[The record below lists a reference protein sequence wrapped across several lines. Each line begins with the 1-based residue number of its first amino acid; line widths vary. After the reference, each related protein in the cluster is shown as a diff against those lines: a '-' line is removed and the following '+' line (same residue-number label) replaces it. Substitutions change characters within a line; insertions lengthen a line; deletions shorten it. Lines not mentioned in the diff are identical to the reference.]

1 MPDDQHFD
9 AIEIRPA
16 ERQVLVD
23 GNPAALGAR
32 AFDLLMALY
41 ERRERV
47 VGKNELL
54 DLVWPGLVVEENNLQ
69 VQVSSLRKV
78 LGPSAIATIPGRG
91 YRFTLPLGAPARVA
105 RASEASTGEG
115 GPVPIEDAL
124 RTNLPAAAP
133 LFGRDDDLGEA
144 AELMRRCPVVSIVGA
159 GGIGKTRLAL
169 ALAAADPLDAPEG
182 RWWIELGPLTDGDQI
197 PVAIAGVLGVQLPTN
212 RPPLGFLAGVLARQ
226 RLLVVLDNCEHLAEP
241 VAALVALLRAQ
252 APGVRLLIT
261 SQESLKCV
269 DEQVY
274 RLGSLEVPTVADP
287 EQASRAGAVALFVA
301 RARAVEPRFRL
312 AEDNVEAVIDIC
324 RRLDGIPLAI
334 ELAAARVPP
343 LGVTGLQSRLNQM
356 FNVLTGVARMKL
368 RRHQTLR
375 AALEWS
381 VGLLS
386 EDERTVFRRLGVFAG
401 GFTLELAQAVARDDA
416 IDEWLVLDI
425 LVQLIDKSLVIAEG
439 EDEPR
444 YRLLE
449 PTRAFALEQLAA
461 AGESEAVLR
470 RHAEAV
476 CDAVATF
483 DDLQWTEPYEQRRR
497 RWAEIGNLRAAVNW
511 AMSPAGDRE
520 LAIRMLGTGW
530 FLWIG
535 NSTTA
540 EGFDRMMALWPLPA
554 GLPPKVEAAFCL
566 ALASLKT
573 QAWRDEVLQAAQ
585 RAVELHRELGD
596 RQRLTHSLVRCAATG
611 MAREADWVDAAIA
624 EAAELIDDSAPTR
637 LRALVAMIHGSR
649 ALGLHHF
656 DAARV
661 AFGRQAE
668 LYRQEGEAAGEYAAL
683 INLGMVSLDAGEI
696 DEAVATLRRAM
707 EGLRREK
714 AQFNL
719 SSASTLYA
727 VALAVQGDHAD
738 VLPLARQGYDHA
750 SQMGGGYHAFK
761 PLMAAAL
768 HLGQR
773 GDGHRAALIAG
784 HCWATLTKATSNYCI
799 VDVQMK
805 EKLVAMGRERGWTV
819 DAWMADGARLTQA
832 QAAELAFEDRRVE
845 ESPG

>member
-1 MPDDQHFD
+1 MPDDQYFD
-9 AIEIRPA
+9 AIELRPA
-16 ERQVLVD
+16 ERKVLV
-23 GNPAALGAR
+23 GGQPAALGAR

-41 ERRERV
+41 ERRDRV

-54 DLVWPGLVVEENNLQ
+54 DLVWPSLVVEENNLQ
-69 VQVSSLRKV
+69 VQVSALRKV

-91 YRFTLPLGAPARVA
+91 YRYTLPVESASGRSPADGARDETPAPTAAEPAA
-105 RASEASTGEG
+105 RS
-115 GPVPIEDAL
+115 
-124 RTNLPAAAP
+124 NLPAAMP
-133 LFGRDDDLGEA
+133 LYGREADLAEA
-144 AELMRRCPVVSIVGA
+144 GDLMRRCPVVSIVGA

-226 RLLVVLDNCEHLAEP
+226 RMLVVLDNCEHLAEA

-269 DEQVY
+269 DEQVF

-287 EQASRAGAVALFVA
+287 EPASRAGAVALFVA

-312 AEDNVEAVIDIC
+312 AADNVEAVVDIC

-334 ELAAARVPP
+334 ELAAARVPL
-343 LGVTGLQSRLNQM
+343 LGVTGLQSRLSQM

-375 AALEWS
+375 AALDWS
-381 VGLLS
+381 VGLLT
-386 EDERTVFRRLGVFAG
+386 DEERAVFRRLGAFAG
-401 GFTLELAQAVARDDA
+401 GFTLELAQAVARDEA

-425 LVQLIDKSLVIAEG
+425 LAQLIDKSLVIAEG

-449 PTRAFALEQLAA
+449 PTRAFALEQLAS

-476 CDAVATF
+476 CAAMAVT
-483 DDLQWTEPYEQRRR
+483 DDLAWTEPYDRRTR
-497 RWAEIGNLRAAVNW
+497 RLAEIGNLRAAIDW
-511 AMSPAGDRE
+511 TMSPAGDRG

-530 FLWIG
+530 FLWVG
-535 NSTTA
+535 NCTTA
-540 EGFDRMMALWPLPA
+540 EGFNRMMALWPLPA

-566 ALASLKT
+566 ALASLRT
-573 QAWRDEVLQAAQ
+573 QSWRDEVLQAAQ
-585 RAVELHRELGD
+585 RAIELYRQLGD
-596 RQRLTHSLVRCAATG
+596 RGRLAYSLARYAAIG
-611 MAREADWVDAAIA
+611 MMREGDWVDAAIE
-624 EAAELIDDSAPTR
+624 EAAALMDDSTPLR
-637 LRALVAMIHGSR
+637 LRAALESVRGSR
-649 ALGLHHF
+649 ALGVHDF
-656 DAARV
+656 DAARA
-661 AFGRQAE
+661 AFEKQAE
-668 LYRQEGEAAGEYAAL
+668 LHRQEGTEAGQYAAL
-683 INLGMVSLDAGEI
+683 ANLGMVSLDIGDI
-696 DEAVATLRRAM
+696 DAAVVTLRRAVD
-707 EGLRREK
+707 GLRRQN
-714 AQFNL
+714 ARFNL
-719 SSASTLYA
+719 AGTTTLYS

-750 SQMGGGYHAFK
+750 SQMGGGHHAFK

-768 HLGQR
+768 HHARQ
-773 GDGHRAALIAG
+773 GDGHRATLIAG
-784 HCWATLTKATSNYCI
+784 HCWATLTKAASTYCV

-805 EKLVAMGRERGWTV
+805 EKLVAMGRERGWTI
-819 DAWMADGARLTQA
+819 DDWMADGARLTQA
-832 QAAELAFEDRRVE
+832 QAAELAF
-845 ESPG
+845 GA

>member
-16 ERQVLVD
+16 ERQVLV
-23 GNPAALGAR
+23 GGQPAALGAR

-91 YRFTLPLGAPARVA
+91 YRFTLPLGTPARA
-105 RASEASTGEG
+105 TRPSDASVGEG
-115 GPVPIEDAL
+115 GPVPVQRAP
-124 RTNLPAAAP
+124 RTNLPAATP
-133 LFGRDDDLGEA
+133 LIGRDGDLDEA
-144 AELMRRCPVVSIVGA
+144 TELMRRCPVVSIVGA

-197 PVAIAGVLGVQLPTN
+197 PVAVAGVLGVQLPTN
-212 RPPLGFLAGVLARQ
+212 RPPLGFLAGVLANQ
-226 RLLVVLDNCEHLAEP
+226 RLLLVLDNCEHLAEA
-241 VAALVALLRAQ
+241 VAALAALLRAQ

-274 RLGSLEVPTVADP
+274 RLGSLEVPTVADL

-312 AEDNVEAVIDIC
+312 AADNVEAVVDIC

-334 ELAAARVPP
+334 ELAAARVPL
-343 LGVTGLQSRLNQM
+343 LGVTGLQSRLSQM

-375 AALEWS
+375 AALDWS
-381 VGLLS
+381 VGLLT

-401 GFTLELAQAVARDDA
+401 GFTLELAQAVARDET

-425 LVQLIDKSLVIAEG
+425 LAQLIDKSLVIAEG

-461 AGESEAVLR
+461 AGESDAVMR

-476 CDAVATF
+476 CDAMAIS
-483 DDLQWTEPYEQRRR
+483 DELQWTEPYERRLR
-497 RWAEIGNLRAAVNW
+497 RAAEIGNLRAAVDW
-511 AMSPAGDRE
+511 AMSPAGDRG
-520 LAIRMLGTGW
+520 LAVRMLGTGW
-530 FLWIG
+530 TVWMG
-535 NSTTA
+535 NNTTS
-540 EGFDRMMALWPLPA
+540 EGFARMMALWPLPTD
-554 GLPPKVEAAFCL
+554 LPPRVEAAFCL
-566 ALASLKT
+566 ALASLRT
-573 QAWRDEVLQAAQ
+573 QSWKDEVMQAAQ
-585 RAVELHRELGD
+585 RAVELYRQLGD
-596 RQRLTHSLVRCAATG
+596 RGRLAYSLARYAAIG
-611 MAREADWVDAAIA
+611 MAREGDWVDAAIE
-624 EAAELIDDSAPTR
+624 EASALMDDSTPLR
-637 LRALVAMIHGSR
+637 LRAALESVRGSR
-649 ALGLHHF
+649 AVLAHDF
-656 DAARV
+656 EAARAV
-661 AFGRQAE
+661 FGKQAE
-668 LYRQEGEAAGEYAAL
+668 LYRQDGSEAGEYAAL
-683 INLGMVSLDAGEI
+683 SNLGMVALDAGDI
-696 DEAVATLRRAM
+696 DEAVATLRRAVD
-707 EGLRREK
+707 GLRRQR

-719 SSASTLYA
+719 AGATSLYA
-727 VALAVQGDHAD
+727 VALAVQGDHPD
-738 VLPLARQGYDHA
+738 VLPLARQGYDQA
-750 SQMGGGYHAFK
+750 SQMGGGAHAFK

-768 HLGQR
+768 HRARQ
-773 GDGHRAALIAG
+773 GDGHRATLIAG
-784 HCWATLTKATSNYCI
+784 YCWAALTKAMSTYCAA
-799 VDVQMK
+799 DVQMK
-805 EKLVAMGRERGWTV
+805 EKLVALGRERGWAV
-819 DAWMADGARLTQA
+819 DDWMADGARLTQPR
-832 QAAELAFEDRRVE
+832 AAELAFEGRRVE
-845 ESPG
+845 EYLG